1 MLGRRAH
8 STLRNWRCAH
18 RRALSVADARIVLAA
33 YLRMR
38 KIRARAREPTAR
50 TQLAAPTRLQIFLS
64 VRFVSDCFCLL
75 NPAGDSNL
83 SIDTMVQSK
92 QTSVR
97 AEMRLL

>member
-38 KIRARAREPTAR
+38 KIRAREPTAR
-50 TQLAAPTRLQIFLS
+50 TQLAAPTWLQIFLS
-64 VRFVSDCFCLL
+64 VRFVSHCFCLL